1 MSTIVMQSKPIIEQ
15 TKTQLSK
22 NISTL
27 KNITGIVP
35 KLTVIQAN
43 NDKASDIYIRNKR
56 KFCEDAGM
64 SFELQKANIDGQKI
78 DVFNNIT
85 SILYDNEVC
94 QNSDGVIIQKPIDKI
109 DNKMEQTLFDRIWYS
124 KDVDCLSKDRT
135 FEIYCGNNSNLPCTV
150 QGVIDLLDFYKI
162 PIQGQH
168 VVILGRSSIVGKP
181 LALALLNRNAT
192 ATICHSKTENL
203 ETYTKSADIIIAAI
217 GKPKFIKEQHLSLR
231 TKVVIDVG
239 INRDENNKIC
249 GDCDYDNIVNYW
261 NKCKVFE
268 DRYIT
273 PVPGGVGPLT
283 VCNLIKNTY
292 KSFLENNHI
301 PEEYNFTI

>member
-1 MSTIVMQSKPIIEQ
+1 MSTIIMKSKPIIEQ
-15 TKTQLSK
+15 TKLQLSK
-22 NISTL
+22 NINTL
-27 KNITGIVP
+27 KDIIGVTP

-43 NDKASDIYIRNKR
+43 EDKASDIYIRNKR
-56 KFCEDAGM
+56 KFCEDVGM
-64 SFELQKANIDGQKI
+64 GFELQKVNISGDEEDVLRNID
-78 DVFNNIT
+78 N
-85 SILYDNEVC
+85 ILYSDIYKD
-94 QNSDGVIIQKPIDKI
+94 SDGIIIQKPIAKI
-109 DNKMEQTLFDRIWYS
+109 DEDIQQSLFDEIFYR
-124 KDVDCLSKDRT
+124 KDVDCLGKNNT
-135 FEIYCGNNSNLPCTV
+135 FKIYCGNNNNLPCTV
-150 QGVIDLLDFYKI
+150 QGVIDLLDYYKI

-168 VVILGRSSIVGKP
+168 IVILGRSNIVGKP
-181 LALALLNRNAT
+181 LLLSLINRDAT
-192 ATICHSKTENL
+192 VTLCHSKTENL
-203 ETYTKSADIIIAAI
+203 ETYTKTADILIVAI

-261 NKCKVFE
+261 NKCKLFE

-301 PEEYNFTI
+301 PEEYNFNI